1 MAEGGAQKQG
11 MDIGPQSRENQAESL
26 LETLMRFTPASIAL
40 AALLT
45 TVSSVGLTQRPDAQ
59 IEPLSLEWMRA
70 GEAASKAGNLS
81 GAVDAYESALAVDP
95 RNRAAYV
102 ALADVARAQELPGKA
117 IRLYREALLLD
128 PTDVRALVGQGEAMV
143 AKGAV
148 AKAKENLAAAQ
159 KTCGAHCGAV
169 GKLSAA
175 IAKGAPPPTV
185 LSAKDVL
192 PTPATPQTE
201 KP

>member
-1 MAEGGAQKQG
+1 MAEKQA
-11 MDIGPQSRENQAESL
+11 MDIPVQSRENQAESL
-26 LETLMRFTPASIAL
+26 LETLMRFTPASLAL

-45 TVSSVGLTQRPDAQ
+45 IVSSAGLTQRPDAQ

-81 GAVDAYESALAVDP
+81 GATDAYESALAVDP

-102 ALADVARAQELPGKA
+102 ALADVASAQGLQGKA

-128 PTDVRALVGQGEAMV
+128 PTDVTALVGQGEAMV

-148 AKAKENLAAAQ
+148 ARAKENLATAQ
-159 KTCGAHCGAV
+159 KVCGGDCAPV
-169 GKLSAA
+169 DKLSAA
-175 IAKGAPPPTV
+175 IAKGVPPPTV
-185 LSAKDVL
+185 LSAKDVI
-192 PTPATPQTE
+192 PTPATSATE
-201 KP
+201 TP